1 MQISAK
7 NKYLHFYLLI
17 WIATIH
23 LHQIQTQTLCWKH
36 SAQIFSSMS
45 LYVSFFFNLI
55 SLNFHIYK
63 QTYLL
68 QDGYKRKQYRYS
80 EFHIVYT
87 TLMPL
92 CFLIKQQLYHF
103 NLFCDILNVG
113 FLSILSWSPDYRYMD
128 AALGHKTLIGMCRL
142 FSLCWCTCKEKIRAL
157 MITTCLHSDITL
169 DTQQWAAGHNSVKRT
184 ENHSLRG

>member
-1 MQISAK
+1 MK
-7 NKYLHFYLLI
+7 TT
-17 WIATIH
+17 W
-23 LHQIQTQTLCWKH
+23 
-36 SAQIFSSMS
+36 
-45 LYVSFFFNLI
+45 
-55 SLNFHIYK
+55 K

-103 NLFCDILNVG
+103 NLFILNVG
-113 FLSILSWSPDYRYMD
+113 FLSILSWSSDYRYMG

-142 FSLCWCTCKEKIRAL
+142 FSLCCVHLQGEDKGTDDNNLSAFWHYSGRSAMSCWPQLCEKDGEPQFERI
-157 MITTCLHSDITL
+157 
-169 DTQQWAAGHNSVKRT
+169 K
-184 ENHSLRG
+184 